1 MADRDDTETV
11 AISDM
16 TYATVMG
23 TNPNPNPNP
32 NANANPNPNPNAN
45 PNPNPNLIP
54 NVDPNQVMETGTLVK
69 EGMLMKRPS
78 RRGLGLGL
86 GLGLGSGLGLEGMLM
101 HANEAAVEAT
111 GRP

>member
-32 NANANPNPNPNAN
+32 NAYANANAN
-45 PNPNPNLIP
+45 
-54 NVDPNQVMETGTLVK
+54 PNQVMETGTLVK

-78 RRGLGLGL
+78 RRG
-86 GLGLGSGLGLEGMLM
+86 
-101 HANEAAVEAT
+101 ADPN
-111 GRP
+111 PNP

>member
-32 NANANPNPNPNAN
+32 NAYANANPNPNPNAN
-45 PNPNPNLIP
+45 ANA
-54 NVDPNQVMETGTLVK
+54 DPKQVMETGTLVK

-78 RRGLGLGL
+78 RQG
-86 GLGLGSGLGLEGMLM
+86 
-101 HANEAAVEAT
+101 ADPN
-111 GRP
+111 PNPNPNPN